1 MNKSPEQKEFEWRQ
15 RRCGKITSSVLP
27 DLMTS
32 GRGKDE
38 LFGAKALA
46 VMYAT
51 RYERR
56 TGTIRESPNA
66 KALEWG
72 RENEPLAVEWL
83 RQQLPFSVIKSC
95 SQDFDEIVFNEPFDG
110 FGDSPDAYVY
120 NNDELTAIVEIKC
133 PISQAKIEE
142 LQFLRAI
149 DEKTEYYWQFLGHFI
164 GKPEVDTLYYVIFDA
179 YRNEG
184 RILELHRADHEA
196 NIQKLTERI
205 NLANEIINA
214 SLRTKLEFKACSE
227 VSLKALELK
236 QQIEL
241 LLPQKKGNVP
251 VMNQITRLKK
261 QINKLYTI

>member
-15 RRCGKITSSVLP
+15 KRCGKITSSVLP

-56 TGTIRESPNA
+56 TGTIRENPNA

-72 RENEPLAVEWL
+72 KENEPLAIEWL
-83 RQQLPFSVIKSC
+83 RQQLPFSDVKSC
-95 SQDFDEIVFNEPFDG
+95 SLDFDDIVFNEPFDG

-120 NNDELTAIVEIKC
+120 TNDELTANVEIKC

-149 DEKTEYYWQFLGHFI
+149 DEKTEYYYQFLGHFI

-179 YRNEG
+179 YQNEG

-205 NLANEIINA
+205 KLANEIINA
-214 SLRTKLEFKACSE
+214 SLCLKSEFKACFE
-227 VSLKALELK
+227 IAQKALELRR
-236 QQIEL
+236 QIEI
-241 LLPQKKGNVP
+241 LLPQKKRNIP
-251 VMNQITRLKK
+251 VINQITRLKK
-261 QINKLYTI
+261 QIKKLYTI